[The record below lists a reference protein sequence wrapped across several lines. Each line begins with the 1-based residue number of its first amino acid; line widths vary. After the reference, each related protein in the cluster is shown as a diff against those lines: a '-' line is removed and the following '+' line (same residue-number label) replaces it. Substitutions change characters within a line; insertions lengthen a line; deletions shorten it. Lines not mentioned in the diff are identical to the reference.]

1 MSSSANAS
9 VTNEGLVEVLTG
21 SDDGSFEFDTL
32 EYSVTVAVTGN
43 IACDWSYTNLLGGY
57 GLYDYAGFLVDGNFR
72 CW

>member
-43 IACDWSYTNLLGGY
+43 IACDCSYTNLLGGY
-57 GLYDYAGFLVDGNFR
+57 GL
-72 CW
+72 